1 MEAKAHLHFIPIAPR
16 KLRAVADLVRGKS
29 AGAAISMLQFTPKSS
44 ATPIRKLIASAV
56 ANATDLSK
64 NKVDVDQLVIKTI
77 TVDQAVM
84 GKRFLPRAM
93 GRATPI
99 HKKTSHVTVVV
110 SDNR

>member
-1 MEAKAHLHFIPIAPR
+1 MEAKAHLNFVAMAPR

-29 AGAAISMLQFTPKSS
+29 AGEAINMLQFTPKAA
-44 ATPIRKLIASAV
+44 ATPIRKLIASAI
-56 ANATDLSK
+56 ANASDLSK

-77 TVDQAVM
+77 TVDQAAM
-84 GKRFLPRAM
+84 AKRFLPRAM

-99 HKKTSHVTVVV
+99 HKKTSHVSVTV